1 MRRAVRPRIIELPE
15 LTEQRVSN
23 RIPART
29 LFCTAGERLPMSR
42 ILVPIDGSQQ
52 ASDALEYV
60 LGEFQDADVT
70 VINVIDPIE
79 AGYTAQATVPG
90 YSEEWFEQAKAS
102 AQELFEEAQAT
113 ADDYGHDLDTATE
126 VGRPTRTIV
135 EYAKDNDIDQIV
147 MGSHGRSGV
156 SRILLGSVAE
166 NIVRRSP
173 VPVTIV
179 R

>member
-1 MRRAVRPRIIELPE
+1 
-15 LTEQRVSN
+15 
-23 RIPART
+23 
-29 LFCTAGERLPMSR
+29 MSK
-42 ILVPIDGSQQ
+42 ILVPIDGSKQ
-52 ASDALEYV
+52 AEDALEYA
-60 LGEFQDADVT
+60 LEEFKDADIT

-90 YSEEWFEQAKAS
+90 YSEEWFEQAKESADELFDE
-102 AQELFEEAQAT
+102 AQET
-113 ADDYGHDLDTATE
+113 ADKYDHPLDTVTE
-126 VGRPTRTIV
+126 VGRPSRTIV
-135 EYAKDNDIDQIV
+135 DYADENDIDHIV

-166 NIVRRSP
+166 NVVRRSP